1 MQVEES
7 IHTWHWPGL
16 GYQKQPG
23 VGCQCLRGEEDFYV
37 VESSGAGSSSRVE
50 RASLLGGGR
59 PVMECQGPSRVRK
72 ASRQRVDLVWVSEA
86 EQDKEAVHVV
96 GHPSVGA

>member
-1 MQVEES
+1 M
-7 IHTWHWPGL
+7 
-16 GYQKQPG
+16 
-23 VGCQCLRGEEDFYV
+23 
-37 VESSGAGSSSRVE
+37 
-50 RASLLGGGR
+50 LGGGR
-59 PVMECQGPSRVRK
+59 PVMGCQGPSRLRK